1 MVNEYTE
8 DQQVENRRN
17 DQDHELT
24 DSGVAD
30 EKTGHNSLLEEIESG
45 LAAAVQ
51 FNANGGNPD
60 TPATIGQSGAGTPN
74 NT

>member
-8 DQQVENRRN
+8 DQQVESRRN

-30 EKTGHNSLLEEIESG
+30 DKTGHNSLLEEIESG
-45 LAAAVQ
+45 LEGAVQ
-51 FNANGGNPD
+51 LTANGGNPD
-60 TPATIGQSGAGTPN
+60 TPATLGQSGIGTPN